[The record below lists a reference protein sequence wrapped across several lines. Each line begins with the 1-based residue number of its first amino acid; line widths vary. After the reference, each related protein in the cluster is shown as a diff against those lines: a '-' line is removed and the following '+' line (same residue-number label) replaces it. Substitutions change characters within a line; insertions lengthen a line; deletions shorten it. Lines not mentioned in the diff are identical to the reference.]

1 MEKIEN
7 SLSRVIVSA
16 CFKIHKN
23 PGPGLLES
31 VYEEI
36 LCYEL
41 EKQNLQFIRQK
52 PVPLI
57 YENIKLELGFRADI
71 IVENKIIIEV
81 KAIELLAPV
90 HKMQLLTYLKITD
103 IKLGLLVNFNCYDL
117 SGNIKRLVNNL

>member
-7 SLSRVIVSA
+7 TLSKEVVSA
-16 CFKIHKN
+16 CFKIQKK

-41 EKQNLQFIRQK
+41 TRKDLQFVRQK
-52 PVPLI
+52 PVRLI
-57 YENIKLELGFRADI
+57 YENVRLDLGFRADI
-71 IVENKIIIEV
+71 IVENKIIPEV

-90 HKMQLLTYLKITD
+90 HKMQLLTFLKITGL
-103 IKLGLLVNFNCYDL
+103 KSGLLVNFNCYDL